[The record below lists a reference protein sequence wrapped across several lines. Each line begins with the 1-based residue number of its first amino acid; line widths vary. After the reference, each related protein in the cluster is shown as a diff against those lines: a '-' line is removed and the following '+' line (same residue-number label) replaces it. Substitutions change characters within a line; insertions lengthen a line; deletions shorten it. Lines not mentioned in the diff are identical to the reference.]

1 MLKFVLMT
9 TVVSFLTVSAAY
21 AQDTVTVKEDVFG
34 ENDEIGTRT
43 VQPTVNRVYKIDN
56 VAKKKAELEK
66 QKQEQLNNAGSSS
79 EQSEGLKKNTAE
91 KNTPATNSGDDQ
103 VEAEKPYSGGY
114 KKRSLEEIEA
124 NLKLSPQEL
133 LDKVRKE
140 RLRAQK
146 EAAQQPLLSNKE
158 HNQSLQDVQKE
169 RRAYRR
175 SLTKA
180 ERRALKEEQKMLE
193 KARRDE
199 RRNMTKAER
208 RKIKEEMKAK
218 EKARREEKKKKQ
230 KKKKKEKK
238 RKKKDGFFRLFF
250 YQIPCEK
257 KVFFLTNNLQ
267 IYAYIFISYYF
278 FRGVYNA

>member
-9 TVVSFLTVSAAY
+9 TVVSYLTVSAAY

-140 RLRAQK
+140 RLQAQK

-218 EKARREEKKKKQ
+218 EKARREEQ
-230 KKKKKEKK
+230 KESRKK
-238 RKKKDGFFRLFF
+238 RQKMRNMD
-250 YQIPCEK
+250 
-257 KVFFLTNNLQ
+257 
-267 IYAYIFISYYF
+267 
-278 FRGVYNA
+278 